1 MIKYEINPAF
11 LARKAE
17 IMALPVRFEQ
27 EGQIIYRG
35 RNLIKIMTLDDLQI
49 NVKSFKRPHILNR
62 LRRNVLTGMLYA
74 CWVWGSGHLPP
85 LLIWFIRTQ
94 KG

>member
-35 RNLIKIMTLDDLQI
+35 T
-49 NVKSFKRPHILNR
+49 
-62 LRRNVLTGMLYA
+62 
-74 CWVWGSGHLPP
+74 
-85 LLIWFIRTQ
+85 
-94 KG
+94 